1 MIISYTD
8 YVEIPGLLPD
18 IRELLAD
25 NSVWASLVP
34 GLTRGG
40 EFWHYAGRLL
50 QFEPQPDSLRSDT
63 FPDESDGLLRWQITS
78 LEDAGSLQLTLH
90 LYDAVV
96 STHAVVEV
104 VAKTSQ
110 AGWPWLRR
118 RAEQALATTTRQAT
132 RQLVE
137 MARARRPVL
146 QPAAV
151 AVPAGAVAEEKKTLN
166 QAMPA
171 RNGHSNGTGNGTSHS
186 ELASRL
192 RARYP
197 LTVEHF
203 EAMGALDHL
212 ARVWFLER
220 GWDRNMRG
228 AYDLGCY
235 SIEDLPAN
243 AEPEFD
249 LIYAGGGLG
258 LLHAVVMARRYG
270 KRVLL
275 FDRSEVGCAHREWNI
290 SRKELEA
297 YVKLGVISWD
307 ELDSVIMREYRDG
320 LVRFYEGP
328 YDPYQPDRRP
338 ADLWLPEVLNVA
350 LDANALLR
358 LMRRK
363 LEEAGG
369 VILSHRYFRRVKV
382 QRSGPP
388 LVEVELE
395 REGLAGAMPA
405 ERFRGRLLMDGM
417 GSTSPLALLRHA
429 GQPFAGVCPTVGTV
443 AAGFAVGDGPQE
455 YQPDL
460 GDILISV
467 ADAQAGEQMMWE
479 GFPGRDDEMTVYLF
493 YYATITGQEPVTG
506 PDEPPVYSLLELFEI
521 YFKLLHT
528 YKQPGPHFQHVKPV
542 YGYIPARH
550 SLNRS
555 EAPLLRGVL
564 PVGDSA
570 AQQSP
575 LTFCGFGSHVRNLDR
590 TTGLLDYALRHN
602 LLSPGD
608 LRHINAYQVNVS
620 LNWVFSRFMHPWDR
634 PHDVNRLQNVFL
646 SALNELGVDHATRFF
661 RDRMRWRDYHPMI
674 FGVLRRFPYIL
685 PLAFR
690 VLGPQG
696 VARWAGDYLRFSA
709 VAAVATGARAAG
721 QGLETRL
728 SSWSERLNPRLSL
741 RLRARYAE
749 WRAMGWV

>member
-8 YVEIPGLLPD
+8 YVEIPGLPAD

-25 NSVWASLVP
+25 RASWEKLVP

-40 EFWHYAGRLL
+40 EFWHYAGQFL
-50 QFEPQPDSLRSDT
+50 QFEVQLPSLDDHAPAEDT
-63 FPDESDGLLRWQITS
+63 AITLHWHIKALENNSSVQIT
-78 LEDAGSLQLTLH
+78 LR

-96 STHAVVEV
+96 ATHAVVEV
-104 VAKTSQ
+104 IAATSTT
-110 AGWPWLRR
+110 GWPWLRR
-118 RAEQALATTTRQAT
+118 RYERAIAATARQAT
-132 RQLVE
+132 RRLVE
-137 MARARRPVL
+137 MVCARQAVAH
-146 QPAAV
+146 PAAV
-151 AVPAGAVAEEKKTLN
+151 AVPAGAVAEENSSLSP
-166 QAMPA
+166 MLPA
-171 RNGHSNGTGNGTSHS
+171 RNGHSNGNGRS
-186 ELASRL
+186 ELADRL

-228 AYDLGCY
+228 AYDQACY
-235 SIEDLPAN
+235 SIEDLPAH

-290 SRKELEA
+290 SREELEA
-297 YVKLGVISWD
+297 YVKLGVITWD
-307 ELDSVIMREYRDG
+307 ELDTVIMREYRDG

-328 YDPYQPDRRP
+328 YDPYQPGRRP
-338 ADLWLPEVLNVA
+338 TDLWLPEVLNVA

-369 VILSHRYFRRVKV
+369 VILSHRFFRRVKV
-382 QRSGPP
+382 RRNGPP

-395 REGLAGAMPA
+395 REGPAGAMPA
-405 ERFRGRLLMDGM
+405 EQFRGRLLMDGM

-443 AAGFAVGDGPQE
+443 ADGFAIGDGPQE

-479 GFPGRDDEMTVYLF
+479 GFPGRDNEMTVYLF
-493 YYATITGQEPVTG
+493 YYATITGREPVPE
-506 PDEPPVYSLLELFEI
+506 PDEPPCYSLLELFEI

-528 YKQPGPHFQHVKPV
+528 YKQPGPHFRHVKPV

-590 TTGLLDYALRHN
+590 TTSLLDYVLRHN
-602 LLSPGD
+602 LLNPGD
-608 LRHINAYQVNVS
+608 LQHINAYQVNVS

-661 RDRMRWRDYHPMI
+661 RDRMRWSDYHPMI

-690 VLGPQG
+690 VLGPRG

-709 VAAVATGARAAG
+709 AAAVATGARAAG
-721 QGLETRL
+721 QGVETRF
-728 SSWSERLNPRLSL
+728 STWSERLAPRLGL
-741 RLRARYAE
+741 RLRASYAE

>member
-1 MIISYTD
+1 MMISYTD
-8 YVEIPGLLPD
+8 YVEMPGLRPE
-18 IRELLAD
+18 IHALLVD
-25 NSVWASLVP
+25 NTVWVGLVP

-40 EFWHYAGRLL
+40 EFWHYAGRLW
-50 QFEPQPDSLRSDT
+50 QFDGQPSSICPDHAPTDSAT
-63 FPDESDGLLRWQITS
+63 VLRWHIKA
-78 LEDAGSLQLTLH
+78 LDDAGSLQLTLR

-96 STHAVVEV
+96 STHMVVEI
-104 VAKTSQ
+104 VATSRQ

-118 RAEQALATTTRQAT
+118 RYRQALADAVRQAT
-132 RQLVE
+132 HTLVD
-137 MARARRPVL
+137 MLRASQSVS

-151 AVPAGAVAEEKKTLN
+151 AVPAGAFAEEPAVLRPTVT
-166 QAMPA
+166 A
-171 RNGHSNGTGNGTSHS
+171 RNGHRNGSDHRHAD
-186 ELASRL
+186 LAERL
-192 RARYP
+192 RTRYP

-212 ARVWFLER
+212 ARVWLLER

-228 AYDLGCY
+228 AYDLACY
-235 SIEDLPAN
+235 SIEDLPAD
-243 AEPEFD
+243 AVAEFD

-290 SRKELEA
+290 SREELVA

-307 ELDSVIMREYRDG
+307 ELDTVIMREYRDG
-320 LVRFYEGP
+320 LVRFYTGP
-328 YDPYQPDRRP
+328 YDAYQPDRQP
-338 ADLWLPEVLNVA
+338 TDLWLPEVLNVA

-369 VILSHRYFRRVKV
+369 VILSHRFFRRVKV
-382 QRSGPP
+382 RRSGPP
-388 LVEVELE
+388 LVEVEIE
-395 REGLAGAMPA
+395 CEGPAGAMPA

-443 AAGFAVGDGPQE
+443 AAGFAVGDGLQE

-479 GFPGRDDEMTVYLF
+479 GFPGRNDEMTVYLF
-493 YYATITGQEPVTG
+493 YYATITGREPVTA
-506 PDEPPVYSLLELFEI
+506 PDDPPVYSLLELFEM

-528 YKQPGPHFQHVKPV
+528 YKQPGPHFRHVKPV

-590 TTGLLDYALRHN
+590 TTSLLDYALRHN
-602 LLSPGD
+602 LLGPGD

-646 SALNELGVDHATRFF
+646 GALNELGVAHATRFF
-661 RDRMRWRDYHPMI
+661 RDQMRWSDYHPMI

-709 VAAVATGARAAG
+709 VAVVAAGARAAG
-721 QGLETRL
+721 HSVETRL
-728 SSWSERLNPRLSL
+728 SIWSERLAPRLSL
-741 RLRARYAE
+741 RLRAGYAE
-749 WRAMGWV
+749 WRAMGWL